1 MDNLGVVLL
10 STVIPVCLVCLG
22 SKQRSFLP
30 SGILISGN
38 SVVLAISATGTC
50 ATVQVSLLKQQATC
64 KQDAFSS

>member
-22 SKQRSFLP
+22 SKQSFLP
-30 SGILISGN
+30 NGMLVSGN

-50 ATVQVSLLKQQATC
+50 ATVQGSLLKQQAAC
-64 KQDAFSS
+64 QQDALSS